1 MNRAFIISKQD
12 TTADTIRR
20 TLQILGFDS
29 ISEISTGSEARRIIR
44 SENPPELIIINT
56 PLSDEFGSEL
66 AESAAEEANAKTILL
81 CSGNI
86 ADDLAD
92 KLSAYDILVLS
103 KPIDRDT
110 LRSGISL
117 LNADT
122 APFADIDES
131 DEVLRRINDIRLIN
145 KAKSSLM
152 KCMKFTEPQAHRYLE
167 KQAMNSRCTRHKAAE
182 KIISDLS

>member
-1 MNRAFIISKQD
+1 MNRGVIISKQD
-12 TTADTIRR
+12 PTADTIRR
-20 TLQILGFDS
+20 TLQSLGFDS
-29 ISEISTGSEARRIIR
+29 ISEISTGSEARRIIL

-66 AESAAEEANAKTILL
+66 AESASEEANAKTILL

-92 KLSAYDILVLS
+92 RLSAYDILVLS

-110 LRSGISL
+110 LRNGISL
-117 LNADT
+117 LDTDT

-167 KQAMNSRCTRHKAAE
+167 KQAMNSRCTRRKAAE